1 MSRKEKHKR
10 GVIILDL
17 YISTR
22 IVIMNGIDD
31 LITNVPVALKND
43 FTHTDSFDG
52 FLLQSGRCAQ
62 LPRITSEKM
71 QVAIDNLIKTD
82 VRDATSVDL
91 DLWR

>member
-17 YISTR
+17 YI
-22 IVIMNGIDD
+22 DD

-43 FTHTDSFDG
+43 FTQTYSFDG